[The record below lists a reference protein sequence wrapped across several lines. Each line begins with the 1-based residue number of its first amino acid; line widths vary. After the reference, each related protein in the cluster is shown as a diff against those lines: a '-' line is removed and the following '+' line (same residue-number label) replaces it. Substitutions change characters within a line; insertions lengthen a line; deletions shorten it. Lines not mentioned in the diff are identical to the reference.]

1 MITLFTNPGFVH
13 INLSAIIF
21 GYENNLL
28 IVSLFQMNYEQNV
41 SGVRQINQ
49 ELDFKVTKRH
59 YPRDNNDSILEF
71 IFEKDPNL
79 FMRKNKIV
87 IRGAIELP
95 ENVVPDNGFVSKLF
109 SMLTVEVDSQTVSS
123 NRCK

>member
-1 MITLFTNPGFVH
+1 
-13 INLSAIIF
+13 
-21 GYENNLL
+21 
-28 IVSLFQMNYEQNV
+28 MNIGKNV
-41 SGVRQINQ
+41 STIRQPQ
-49 ELDFKVTKRH
+49 EDYDFKITKRH
-59 YPRDNNDSILEF
+59 FPRDNNDSILEF

>member
-1 MITLFTNPGFVH
+1 
-13 INLSAIIF
+13 
-21 GYENNLL
+21 
-28 IVSLFQMNYEQNV
+28 MNYEQNV
-41 SGVRQINQ
+41 SSVRQLNE

-79 FMRKNKIV
+79 FMRKNKII

-95 ENVVPDNGFVSKLF
+95 TDVVPDNGFVSKLF

-123 NRCK
+123 NHCK

>member
-1 MITLFTNPGFVH
+1 
-13 INLSAIIF
+13 
-21 GYENNLL
+21 
-28 IVSLFQMNYEQNV
+28 MNYEQNV
-41 SGVRQINQ
+41 SSVRQLNE

-87 IRGAIELP
+87 IRGAIELAS
-95 ENVVPDNGFVSKLF
+95 NVVPDNGFVSKLF

>member
-1 MITLFTNPGFVH
+1 MFNF
-13 INLSAIIF
+13 
-21 GYENNLL
+21 
-28 IVSLFQMNYEQNV
+28 FQMNYEQNV
-41 SGVRQINQ
+41 SAVRQVDE

-79 FMRKNKIV
+79 FMRKNKII

-95 ENVVPDNGFVSKLF
+95 KNIVPDNGFVSKLF